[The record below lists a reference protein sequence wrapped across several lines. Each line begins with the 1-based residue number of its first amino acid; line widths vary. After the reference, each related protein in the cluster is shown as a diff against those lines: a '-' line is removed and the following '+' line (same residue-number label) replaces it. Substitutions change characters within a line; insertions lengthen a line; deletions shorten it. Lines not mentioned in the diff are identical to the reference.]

1 VIRSVI
7 IDGDIV
13 AYQAAAAAEVAIEW
27 EHDLWSVYSD
37 LAKAEDIATKEIED
51 IANATKATKLIL
63 AFTDT
68 HNFRKD
74 VMPEYKAN
82 RSKKPKPIG
91 LKPLKDRL
99 GQRFTTYTKPGLEGD
114 DVMGILATHPTL
126 LPGQRIV
133 VSIDKDMKTIPGI
146 HYNPRTEKTLVC
158 EPQIADYW
166 HLFQTLTGDRGDG
179 VRQRWRM
186 GCHPEGV
193 REGGTDGGGR
203 SGECTSGPHLSPHGL
218 RLQEEPSQALDSMT
232 GASRYDR
239 ANPERKMCR
248 DAKRRA
254 LKNGIPFSITPE
266 DIYIGKRCPLLEIEL
281 IPGDR
286 DYAPTLDRIDPRK
299 GYVPGNVWVIS
310 MKANRIKN
318 NATVDELEQ
327 LVFSLRA
334 HDLLTH
340 KGGVNG

>member
-166 HLFQTLTGDRGDG
+166 HLFQTLTGDT
-179 VRQRWRM
+179 
-186 GCHPEGV
+186 
-193 REGGTDGGGR
+193 TDGYPGCKGI
-203 SGECTSGPHLSPHGL
+203 GPKKAEEMLAPFLTTEATEFDNAGAWAVILKAYAKAGL
-218 RLQEEPSQALDSMT
+218 TEADALANARVARICRHTD
-232 GASRYDR
+232 YDF
-239 ANPERKMCR
+239 K
-248 DAKRRA
+248 
-254 LKNGIPFSITPE
+254 KNQVKLWTP
-266 DIYIGKRCPLLEIEL
+266 
-281 IPGDR
+281 
-286 DYAPTLDRIDPRK
+286 
-299 GYVPGNVWVIS
+299 
-310 MKANRIKN
+310 
-318 NATVDELEQ
+318 
-327 LVFSLRA
+327 
-334 HDLLTH
+334 
-340 KGGVNG
+340 

>member
-1 VIRSVI
+1 
-7 IDGDIV
+7 
-13 AYQAAAAAEVAIEW
+13 
-27 EHDLWSVYSD
+27 
-37 LAKAEDIATKEIED
+37 
-51 IANATKATKLIL
+51 
-63 AFTDT
+63 
-68 HNFRKD
+68 
-74 VMPEYKAN
+74 
-82 RSKKPKPIG
+82 
-91 LKPLKDRL
+91 
-99 GQRFTTYTKPGLEGD
+99 
-114 DVMGILATHPTL
+114 
-126 LPGQRIV
+126 
-133 VSIDKDMKTIPGI
+133 
-146 HYNPRTEKTLVC
+146 
-158 EPQIADYW
+158 
-166 HLFQTLTGDRGDG
+166 
-179 VRQRWRM
+179 
-186 GCHPEGV
+186 
-193 REGGTDGGGR
+193 
-203 SGECTSGPHLSPHGL
+203 
-218 RLQEEPSQALDSMT
+218 MT